1 MFTDFFKFSVLIR
14 VIRVPSGLTGIIGK
28 ISTRFGEKTVR
39 IKPTILLLPLLLLTL
54 LLGSCGPK
62 ETPVPTATPTLV
74 PTVTPTATPTVPL
87 AILVVPADM
96 DPAQSNLY
104 QTTVYDLAQ
113 ASGYRF
119 QVRNTLTAADLDPSL
134 KIAVILPPDP
144 GLAAL
149 AASAPQTQFLAINI
163 PGVTPGPGG
172 NVSVIGSQNRP
183 DLVGFLFGYVSAM
196 ITTEDDYRIGMI
208 LPQGDPNAQVAF
220 AAFRNGMTY
229 YCGLCPKTL
238 YYFDI
243 YGNDLQ
249 YPQFVEIPADEKE
262 SVYPAYA
269 NFLQE
274 KKVVMAYVYP
284 SIATPDLLS
293 AIGNLGIISIGD
305 LTPNPRPVYWTAS
318 LQPDV
323 AKAIQAAWPDLLAGR
338 GGLTF
343 NPPFALTD
351 VDPNILT
358 PGKQRLAEQVL
369 ADLLAGRIQP

>member
-1 MFTDFFKFSVLIR
+1 
-14 VIRVPSGLTGIIGK
+14 
-28 ISTRFGEKTVR
+28 VR
-39 IKPTILLLPLLLLTL
+39 IKPTLILFPLLLLAL

-134 KIAVILPPDP
+134 KIAVVLPPDP
-144 GLAAL
+144 GILAL
-149 AASAPQTQFLAINI
+149 AAAAPQMQFLAVNL
-163 PGVTPGPGG
+163 PEVTPGG

-183 DLVGFLFGYVSAM
+183 DLVGFLFGNISAM
-196 ITTEDDYRIGMI
+196 ITSNTEDDYRIGMI
-208 LPQGDPNAQVAF
+208 LPQGDPNAQIAF
-220 AAFRNGMTY
+220 AAFKKGMEYFCGSCPQQFY
-229 YCGLCPKTL
+229 YQN
-238 YYFDI
+238 I
-243 YGNDLQ
+243 YGDLL
-249 YPQFVEIPADEKE
+249 YPQSVEIPADEKLE
-262 SVYPAYA
+262 LYPAYGNLLA
-269 NFLQE
+269 E
-274 KKVVMAYVYP
+274 KKVAMVYVYP
-284 SIATPDLLS
+284 TIATNELL
-293 AIGNLGIISIGD
+293 ATIGTNGIPSIGD
-305 LTPNPRPVYWTAS
+305 VTPNPRPLYWTAS

-351 VDPNILT
+351 IDPNLLT
-358 PGKQRLAEQVL
+358 PGKQQLAEQVL
-369 ADLLAGRIQP
+369 ADLLAGRINTSLQP

>member
-1 MFTDFFKFSVLIR
+1 
-14 VIRVPSGLTGIIGK
+14 
-28 ISTRFGEKTVR
+28 VR
-39 IKPTILLLPLLLLTL
+39 IKPTILLFPLLLLAL

-134 KIAVILPPDP
+134 KIAVVLPPDP
-144 GLAAL
+144 GILAL
-149 AASAPQTQFLAINI
+149 AAAAPQTQFLAVNL
-163 PGVTPGPGG
+163 PEVTPGG

-183 DLVGFLFGYVSAM
+183 DLVGFLFGNISAM
-196 ITTEDDYRIGMI
+196 ITSNTEDDYRIGMI
-208 LPQGDPNAQVAF
+208 LPQGDPNAQIAF
-220 AAFRNGMTY
+220 AAFKKGMEYFCGSCPQQFY
-229 YCGLCPKTL
+229 YQN
-238 YYFDI
+238 I
-243 YGNDLQ
+243 YGDLL
-249 YPQFVEIPADEKE
+249 YPQSVEIPADEKLE
-262 SVYPAYA
+262 LYPAYGNLLA
-269 NFLQE
+269 E
-274 KKVVMAYVYP
+274 KKVAMVYVYP
-284 SIATPDLLS
+284 TIATNELLA
-293 AIGNLGIISIGD
+293 AIGTNGIISIGD
-305 LTPNPRPVYWTAS
+305 VTPDPRPLYWTAS

-351 VDPNILT
+351 IDPNLLT
-358 PGKQRLAEQVL
+358 PGKQQLAEQVL
-369 ADLLAGRIQP
+369 ADLLAGRINTGLQP

>member
-1 MFTDFFKFSVLIR
+1 M
-14 VIRVPSGLTGIIGK
+14 
-28 ISTRFGEKTVR
+28 R
-39 IKPTILLLPLLLLTL
+39 IKPTLILFPLLLLAL

-87 AILVVPADM
+87 AVLVVPADM

-134 KIAVILPPDP
+134 KIAVVLPPDP
-144 GLAAL
+144 GILAL
-149 AASAPQTQFLAINI
+149 AAAAPQTQFLAVNL
-163 PGVTPGPGG
+163 PEVTPGG

-183 DLVGFLFGYVSAM
+183 DLVGFLFGNISAM
-196 ITTEDDYRIGMI
+196 ITSNTEDDYRIGMI
-208 LPQGDPNAQVAF
+208 LPQGDPNAQIAF
-220 AAFRNGMTY
+220 AAFKKGMEYFCGSCPQQFY
-229 YCGLCPKTL
+229 YQN
-238 YYFDI
+238 I
-243 YGNDLQ
+243 YGDLL
-249 YPQFVEIPADEKE
+249 YPQSVEIPADEKLE
-262 SVYPAYA
+262 LYPAYGNLLA
-269 NFLQE
+269 E
-274 KKVVMAYVYP
+274 KKVAMVYVYP
-284 SIATPDLLS
+284 TIATNELL
-293 AIGNLGIISIGD
+293 ATIGTNGIPSIGD
-305 LTPNPRPVYWTAS
+305 VTPNPRPLYWTAS

-351 VDPNILT
+351 IDPNLLT
-358 PGKQRLAEQVL
+358 PGKQQLAEQVL
-369 ADLLAGRIQP
+369 ADLLAGRINTSLQP

>member
-1 MFTDFFKFSVLIR
+1 M
-14 VIRVPSGLTGIIGK
+14 
-28 ISTRFGEKTVR
+28 R
-39 IKPTILLLPLLLLTL
+39 IKPTLILFPLLLLAL

-134 KIAVILPPDP
+134 KIAVVLPPDP
-144 GLAAL
+144 GILAL
-149 AASAPQTQFLAINI
+149 AAAAPQTQFLAVNL
-163 PGVTPGPGG
+163 PEVTPGG

-183 DLVGFLFGYVSAM
+183 DLVGFLFGNISAM
-196 ITTEDDYRIGMI
+196 ITSNTEDDYRIGMI
-208 LPQGDPNAQVAF
+208 LPQGDPNAQIAF
-220 AAFRNGMTY
+220 AAFKKGMEYFCGSCPQQFY
-229 YCGLCPKTL
+229 YQN
-238 YYFDI
+238 I
-243 YGNDLQ
+243 YGDLL
-249 YPQFVEIPADEKE
+249 YPQSVEIPADEKLE
-262 SVYPAYA
+262 LYPAYGNLLA
-269 NFLQE
+269 E
-274 KKVVMAYVYP
+274 KKVAMVYVYP
-284 SIATPDLLS
+284 TIATNELL
-293 AIGNLGIISIGD
+293 ATIGTNGIPSIGD
-305 LTPNPRPVYWTAS
+305 VTPNPRPLYWTAS

-351 VDPNILT
+351 IDPNLLT
-358 PGKQRLAEQVL
+358 PGKQQLAEQVL
-369 ADLLAGRIQP
+369 ADLLAGRINTSLQP

>member
-1 MFTDFFKFSVLIR
+1 M
-14 VIRVPSGLTGIIGK
+14 
-28 ISTRFGEKTVR
+28 R
-39 IKPTILLLPLLLLTL
+39 IKPTLILFPLLLLAL

-144 GLAAL
+144 GILAL
-149 AASAPQTQFLAINI
+149 AAAAPQTQFLVVNI
-163 PGVTPGPGG
+163 PGVTAAG

-183 DLVGFLFGYVSAM
+183 DLVGFLFGFISAM
-196 ITTEDDYRIGMI
+196 ITTEYDYRIGMI
-208 LPQGDPNAQVAF
+208 MPQGDPNAQIAY
-220 AAFRNGMTY
+220 AAFDKGMQY
-229 YCGLCPKTL
+229 FCGSCLKTL

-243 YGNDLQ
+243 YGNAME
-249 YPQFVEIPADEKE
+249 YPQLVEIPADEKKE
-262 SVYPAYA
+262 LYPAYGNLLA
-269 NFLQE
+269 D
-274 KKVVMAYVYP
+274 KKVAMVYVYP
-284 SIATPDLLS
+284 TIATNELL
-293 AIGNLGIISIGD
+293 ATIGTNGIISIGD
-305 LTPNPRPVYWTAS
+305 VTPNPRPVYWTAS

-323 AKAIQAAWPDLLAGR
+323 AKAIQSAWPDLLAGR

-351 VDPNILT
+351 VDPAILT
-358 PGKQRLAEQVL
+358 PGKQQLAEQVL
-369 ADLLAGRIQP
+369 ADLLAGRIDIGLQR

>member
-1 MFTDFFKFSVLIR
+1 M
-14 VIRVPSGLTGIIGK
+14 
-28 ISTRFGEKTVR
+28 R
-39 IKPTILLLPLLLLTL
+39 IKPTLILFPLLLLAL

-74 PTVTPTATPTVPL
+74 PTVTPTATPAVPL

-134 KIAVILPPDP
+134 KIAVVLPPDP
-144 GLAAL
+144 GILAL
-149 AASAPQTQFLAINI
+149 AAAAPQTQFLAVNL
-163 PGVTPGPGG
+163 PEVTPGG

-183 DLVGFLFGYVSAM
+183 DLVGFLFGNISAM
-196 ITTEDDYRIGMI
+196 ITSNTEDDYRIGMI
-208 LPQGDPNAQVAF
+208 LPQGDPNAQIAF
-220 AAFRNGMTY
+220 AAFKKGMEYFCGSCPQQFY
-229 YCGLCPKTL
+229 YQN
-238 YYFDI
+238 I
-243 YGNDLQ
+243 YGDLL
-249 YPQFVEIPADEKE
+249 YPQSVEIPADEKLE
-262 SVYPAYA
+262 LYPAYGNLLA
-269 NFLQE
+269 E
-274 KKVVMAYVYP
+274 KKVAMVYVYP
-284 SIATPDLLS
+284 TIATNELL
-293 AIGNLGIISIGD
+293 ATIGTNGIPSIGD
-305 LTPNPRPVYWTAS
+305 VTPNPRPLYWTAS

-351 VDPNILT
+351 IDPNLLT
-358 PGKQRLAEQVL
+358 PGKQQLAEQVL
-369 ADLLAGRIQP
+369 ADLLAGRINTSLQP